1 MTPESTRNKARA
13 KLLAAR
19 FRRRNPG
26 KVPLRVIAIWPKRTK
41 RKPSKKP
48 SLTKVDRILLSS
60 VWC

>member
-1 MTPESTRNKARA
+1 MTNKAASNKASA

-48 SLTKVDRILLSS
+48 SMTKVDRILLSS